1 MKTLDA
7 LTYAGGNTRLSELL
21 GLSSGAISQWGEY
34 PPSLR
39 QLQIEAATGGAL
51 KAEAGLLP
59 KKVKRTKRKNKTAI

>member
-7 LTYAGGNTRLSELL
+7 LNYAGGNTKLSELL

-34 PPSLR
+34 PPDLR
-39 QLQIEAATGGAL
+39 QLQIEAVSGGAL

-59 KKVKRTKRKNKTAI
+59 KKVSRTKQKNKTGI